1 MEIDLTQVILAVTT
15 LLSLC
20 GWFVNG
26 RKHRAEIDK
35 QRTEIES
42 LKADIQKQNLDLA
55 KQFVEEFLT
64 NIVEP
69 LKKEVKGLRNDVK
82 KLRKAVAQASNC
94 TYRDE
99 CPVHAELQKQSA
111 ADDDTNI

>member
-26 RKHRAEIDK
+26 RKHRAETDK
-35 QRTEIES
+35 MKAEIES
-42 LKADIQKQNLDLA
+42 LKADIQKKNLDLA
-55 KQFVEEFLT
+55 KEFVEEFIV

-69 LKKEVKGLRNDVK
+69 LKKEVKGLRNAIA
-82 KLRKAVAQASNC
+82 KLRKAIDQTSNC

-111 ADDDTNI
+111 SDDDTNI

>member
-20 GWFVNG
+20 GWFVDG
-26 RKHRAEIDK
+26 RKH
-35 QRTEIES
+35 RTEIES
-42 LKADIQKQNLDLA
+42 LKADIQKKNLDLA

-99 CPVHAELQKQSA
+99 CPVHAELQKQSS